1 MTSHLQNVDLPDI
14 LRVET
19 TQYTGITD
27 IQGEVTMNS
36 ITYIGMDVHTTNYTL
51 CAFTLQ
57 TQTPFFEL
65 QIRPE
70 FEELKKYLTNLD
82 QIQGGGSHF
91 VCGYEAGCLGYSL
104 YKEIM
109 GYQWKGFHVEC
120 VIMAPS
126 TMASSPNGKMQ
137 KSDSIDARRIAR
149 CLCFGQYKS
158 VFVPTEEDEAVKE
171 YIRMRDDTQ
180 TMLKQTKQQIIAFC
194 TRHGLAYAGKTY
206 WTQKHLDWLE
216 HLTFSNA
223 LFQETLGEYLL
234 TYRKLSENLE
244 RYDKRIEEL
253 SQSERYA
260 ENVSKL
266 CCLKGIATHTAMSL
280 LSEVGDFNRFP
291 SAENFSAFLG
301 LVPRQHSS
309 SNSKHFGAITKTGN
323 SHLRRLL
330 TEAASCYNRGVAGK
344 KSTLL
349 KKRQEGNSPEVIAYA
364 DRGSERLRR
373 KYIHLVLNNKK
384 PSNIAKIAVAR
395 ELACFI
401 WGMMTDHI
409 T

>member
-1 MTSHLQNVDLPDI
+1 
-14 LRVET
+14 
-19 TQYTGITD
+19 
-27 IQGEVTMNS
+27 MNS

-109 GYQWKGFHVEC
+109 GYKWKGFCVEC

-126 TMASSPNGKMQ
+126 TMASSPNDKMQ

-149 CLCFGQYKS
+149 CLCFGQYKK

-180 TMLKQTKQQIIAFC
+180 TMLKQTKQQVIAFC
-194 TRHGLAYAGKTY
+194 TRHGLQYDGKTY

-216 HLTFSNA
+216 HITFSNA
-223 LFQETLGEYLL
+223 LFLETLGEYLL
-234 TYRKLSENLE
+234 TYRKMSENLE
-244 RYDKRIEEL
+244 RYDRRIEDL
-253 SQSERYA
+253 SQKERYA
-260 ENVSKL
+260 ENVGKL
-266 CCLKGIATHTAMSL
+266 CCFKGIATHTAMSL

-301 LVPRQHSS
+301 LVPSQYSS
-309 SNSKHFGAITKTGN
+309 SDSKHFGAITKTGN

-330 TEAASCYNRGVAGK
+330 TEAAASYNRGAVGK

-349 KKRQEGNSPEVIAYA
+349 RKRQDGNRPEVIAYA

-373 KYIHLVLNNKK
+373 KYIHLMLNSRK

-401 WGMMTDHI
+401 WGMITDHI

>member
-1 MTSHLQNVDLPDI
+1 MK
-14 LRVET
+14 
-19 TQYTGITD
+19 
-27 IQGEVTMNS
+27 S

-57 TQTPFFEL
+57 TQTPSFEL
-65 QIRPE
+65 QIKPE

-82 QIQGGGSHF
+82 RVQGGGSHF

-104 YKEIM
+104 YKQIM
-109 GYQWKGFHVEC
+109 FYDWKGFSVEC

-126 TMASSPNGKMQ
+126 TMASAPNDKMQ
-137 KSDSIDARRIAR
+137 KTDSIDARRIAR
-149 CLCFGQYKS
+149 CLCYGEYKS
-158 VFVPTEEDEAVKE
+158 VFVLTEEDEAVKD
-171 YIRMRDDTQ
+171 YIRMRDDSQ

-194 TRHGLAYAGKTY
+194 TRHGLSYEGKAY

-216 HLTFSNA
+216 HLTFSNT
-223 LFQETLGEYLL
+223 LLQEVLREYLL

-260 ENVSKL
+260 ENASKL
-266 CCLKGIATHTAMSL
+266 CCFKGIATHTAMSL

-291 SAENFSAFLG
+291 SAEHFSAFLG
-301 LVPRQHSS
+301 LIPRQHSS
-309 SNSKHFGAITKTGN
+309 SDSKHLGAITKTGN

-330 TEAASCYNRGVAGK
+330 TEAATCYNRGVAGK
-344 KSTLL
+344 KSALL
-349 KKRQEGNSPEVIAYA
+349 KKRQKGNTPEVIAYA

-373 KYIHLVLNNKK
+373 KYVHLVLHNRK

-409 T
+409 D

>member
-1 MTSHLQNVDLPDI
+1 
-14 LRVET
+14 
-19 TQYTGITD
+19 
-27 IQGEVTMNS
+27 MNS

-65 QIRPE
+65 QIHPE
-70 FEELKKYLTNLD
+70 FEELKKYLTKLD
-82 QIQGGGSHF
+82 QLQGSGSHF

-109 GYQWKGFHVEC
+109 GYNWKGFSVEC

-194 TRHGLAYAGKTY
+194 IRHGLAYDGKAY
-206 WTQKHLDWLE
+206 WTKKHLDWLE

-223 LFQETLGEYLL
+223 LFQEALREYLL

-253 SQSERYA
+253 SQGERYA

-266 CCLKGIATHTAMSL
+266 CCFKGIASHTAMSL

-309 SNSKHFGAITKTGN
+309 SDSKHFGAITKTGN

-330 TEAASCYNRGVAGK
+330 TEAASRYNRGFAGK
-344 KSTLL
+344 KSAVL
-349 KKRQEGNSPEVIAYA
+349 KKRQEGNTPEVIAYA

-384 PSNIAKIAVAR
+384 PANIAKIAVAR

-409 T
+409 A

>member
-1 MTSHLQNVDLPDI
+1 
-14 LRVET
+14 
-19 TQYTGITD
+19 
-27 IQGEVTMNS
+27 MNS

-109 GYQWKGFHVEC
+109 FHNWKGFSVEC

-126 TMASSPNGKMQ
+126 TMASSPNDKLQ
-137 KSDSIDARRIAR
+137 KSDSIDARWIAR
-149 CLCFGQYKS
+149 CLCFGQYKR

-194 TRHGLAYAGKTY
+194 TRHGLAYDGKAY
-206 WTQKHLDWLE
+206 WTEKHLDWLE
-216 HLTFSNA
+216 HLTFFNA
-223 LFQETLGEYLL
+223 LFQETLREYLL
-234 TYRKLSENLE
+234 TYQKLSENLE

-253 SQSERYA
+253 SQGERYE
-260 ENVSKL
+260 ENASKL
-266 CCLKGIATHTAMSL
+266 CCFKGIATHTAMSL

-291 SAENFSAFLG
+291 SAEHFSAFLG
-301 LVPRQHSS
+301 LVPSQHSS
-309 SNSKHFGAITKTGN
+309 SDSKHFGTITKTGN

-330 TEAASCYNRGVAGK
+330 TEAASRYNRGFAGK
-344 KSTLL
+344 KSDNLVVLIENGGFEHRSLL
-349 KKRQEGNSPEVIAYA
+349 RDLPDLFSKHEIGPIQLSVFPLTGAGGAASAPGVEGYMAGAVTKGGSGHIHGGIPHA
-364 DRGSERLRR
+364 DNCHSITQRLTPG
-373 KYIHLVLNNKK
+373 ICQIV
-384 PSNIAKIAVAR
+384 
-395 ELACFI
+395 
-401 WGMMTDHI
+401 
-409 T
+409 

>member
-1 MTSHLQNVDLPDI
+1 
-14 LRVET
+14 
-19 TQYTGITD
+19 
-27 IQGEVTMNS
+27 MNS

-51 CAFTLQ
+51 CAFTMQ

-65 QIRPE
+65 QIAPE

-82 QIQGGGSHF
+82 QIQGGDSYF

-104 YKEIM
+104 YKEITN
-109 GYQWKGFHVEC
+109 YKWKGFHVEC

-126 TMASSPNGKMQ
+126 TMASAPNDKKQ
-137 KSDSIDARRIAR
+137 KSDTIDARRIAS
-149 CLCFGQYKS
+149 CLCFGQYKK
-158 VFVPTEEDEAVKE
+158 VFVPTEDDEAVKE

-194 TRHGLAYAGKTY
+194 TRHGFQFDGRSY
-206 WTQKHLDWLE
+206 WTQKHLSWLDKLKFAHPLLQE
-216 HLTFSNA
+216 V
-223 LFQETLGEYLL
+223 FQEYLL

-253 SQSERYA
+253 SKQERYA
-260 ENVSKL
+260 ENVGKL
-266 CCLKGIATHTAMSL
+266 GCFKGIATHTAMAL

-291 SAENFSAFLG
+291 TAEHFSAFLG
-301 LVPRQHSS
+301 LVPSQHSS
-309 SNSKHFGAITKTGN
+309 GEPKHFGSITKTGN

-330 TEAASCYNRGVAGK
+330 IEAAGRYNQGTAGK
-344 KSTLL
+344 KSIVL
-349 KKRQEGNSPEVIAYA
+349 KKRQEGNLPEVIAYA

-373 KYIHLVLNNKK
+373 KYLHLVLVNKK
-384 PSNIAKIAVAR
+384 PTNVAKTAVAR

-409 T
+409 A

>member
-1 MTSHLQNVDLPDI
+1 
-14 LRVET
+14 
-19 TQYTGITD
+19 
-27 IQGEVTMNS
+27 MNS

-51 CAFTLQ
+51 CAFTMQ

-65 QIRPE
+65 QIEPK

-82 QIQGGGSHF
+82 QIQGGNSYF

-104 YKEIM
+104 YKEITN
-109 GYQWKGFHVEC
+109 YKWKGFHVEC

-126 TMASSPNGKMQ
+126 TMASSPNDKMQ
-137 KSDSIDARRIAR
+137 KSDNIDARRIAQ
-149 CLCFGQYKS
+149 CLCFGQYKK

-180 TMLKQTKQQIIAFC
+180 TMLKQTKQQILAFC
-194 TRHGLAYAGKTY
+194 TRHGFHFDGRSN
-206 WTQKHLDWLE
+206 WTQKHLDWLDSLKFA
-216 HLTFSNA
+216 HA
-223 LFQETLGEYLL
+223 LLQETFREYLL

-253 SQSERYA
+253 SKQERYA
-260 ENVSKL
+260 ENVGKL
-266 CCLKGIATHTAMSL
+266 GCFKGIATHTAMSL

-291 SAENFSAFLG
+291 SAEHFASFLG
-301 LVPRQHSS
+301 LVPGQHSS
-309 SNSKHFGAITKTGN
+309 GASKHFGSITKTGN

-330 TEAASCYNRGVAGK
+330 TESASAYNRGTVGK
-344 KSTLL
+344 KSQLL
-349 KKRQEGNSPEVIAYA
+349 KKRQEGNSPEVVAYA

-373 KYIHLVLNNKK
+373 KYIHLMLVNKK
-384 PSNIAKIAVAR
+384 TSNIAKTAVAR

-409 T
+409 A

>member
-1 MTSHLQNVDLPDI
+1 MTSHLQNVDLPVI
-14 LRVET
+14 IRVEEAH
-19 TQYTGITD
+19 YTGITD

-109 GYQWKGFHVEC
+109 FHNWKGFSVEC

-126 TMASSPNGKMQ
+126 TMASSPNDKLQ
-137 KSDSIDARRIAR
+137 KSDSIDARWIAR
-149 CLCFGQYKS
+149 CLCFGQYKR

-194 TRHGLAYAGKTY
+194 TRHGLAYDGKAY
-206 WTQKHLDWLE
+206 WTKKHLDWLE
-216 HLTFSNA
+216 HLTFFYA
-223 LFQETLGEYLL
+223 LFQETLREYLL
-234 TYRKLSENLE
+234 TYQKLSENLE

-253 SQSERYA
+253 SQGERYE
-260 ENVSKL
+260 ENASKL
-266 CCLKGIATHTAMSL
+266 CCFKGIATHTAMSL

-291 SAENFSAFLG
+291 SAEHFSAFLG
-301 LVPRQHSS
+301 LVPSQHSS
-309 SNSKHFGAITKTGN
+309 SDSKHFGTITKTGN

-330 TEAASCYNRGVAGK
+330 TEAASRYNRGFAGK
-344 KSTLL
+344 KSAAL
-349 KKRQEGNSPEVIAYA
+349 KKRQEGNTPEVIAYA

-373 KYIHLVLNNKK
+373 KYTHLVLNNKK
-384 PSNIAKIAVAR
+384 PANIAKIAVAR

-409 T
+409 A